1 MGRGLT
7 SSQLNDL
14 SQQNHFVID
23 LIKIQLPLLTV
34 RYTNAVVDYTY
45 NAETYLSAQGYVG
58 HTDITEATSADNE
71 SISLL
76 FDGVDTTI
84 SSLVLNQNFVG
95 SQVNIFKAILDDTFT
110 GTAFEIYKGQL
121 ESFNLVQEQDTIK
134 LQFNC
139 AGPFA
144 DFQKTAIYGSA
155 TQASYQSVHPNDQGF
170 EFVAATKTD
179 LKWGSS

>member
-7 SSQLNDL
+7 SSQLNSL
-14 SQQNHFVID
+14 SSQNHFVID
-23 LIKIQLPLLTV
+23 LVKIVLPSQTV

-58 HTDITEATSADNE
+58 HTDIAEATAADNE
-71 SISLL
+71 SINLL

-84 SSLVLNQNFVG
+84 SDLVLNQNFVA
-95 SQVNIFKAILDDTFT
+95 STVIIYKAILDDTFT

-121 ESFNLVQEQDTIK
+121 ESFNLLQEKDTLK
-134 LQFNC
+134 LQLNC
-139 AGPFA
+139 GGPFA

-155 TQASYQSVHPNDQGF
+155 TQASYQSIHPNDLGF
-170 EFVAATKTD
+170 EYVAANLAD
-179 LKWGSS
+179 LKWGSK